1 VSSEHAPDP
10 GAAHAPPEGDYFFVR
25 RPIVAIVISIVT
37 VLLGVVSLTRLPI
50 AQYPDIVPPE
60 IQVTATYTGADAVT
74 IEQSV
79 ATPIEQQ
86 VNGVDYMIY
95 LRSVNANDGT
105 MTLRVS
111 FEVETNIDMDN
122 VLVQNRVNQA
132 DASLPTD
139 VRNFGVTVKKSTSS
153 PLLLFSL
160 YSPNGTY
167 SDQFLGNYA
176 NINLVDALKRVP
188 GVGDV
193 VMFGTSDYAM
203 RIWVK
208 PDQLARLGLTVPD
221 LVDAV
226 QKQNAVNPSGKI
238 GGEPAPA
245 GQEFT
250 YSVRAQG
257 RLVSAEEFGDVVV
270 RSDPSGA
277 QIRLKDV
284 ARIELGALNYN
295 QRGRLDGKPAAIVAT
310 YQIPGSNA
318 LEVAAGLKRTMEE
331 AKTRF
336 PSDLDYMTSLD
347 TTLAVS
353 EGIVEIQHTLVEAMV
368 LVILVVFIFLQNWR
382 ATLIPLLTVP
392 VSLVGAFMLFPLMGF
407 SINTLSLFG
416 LVLAIGLVVDDA
428 IVVVEAVQHHIEQG
442 MSPRDATVK
451 AMQEVSGP
459 VVAIAL
465 VLTAVFVP
473 VAFVPGI
480 TGRMYQQF
488 ALTIAVS
495 MIISAINALTLS
507 PALASLLLKPGAQ
520 SSGLLGRFFAA
531 FNRGFDAATQ
541 RYVGFTGVCVRKAAR
556 TMLFLVILTAGA
568 GLLGSR
574 LPKGFVPDEDQ
585 GYLFVNVQLPDA
597 ASMERTDAVCKE
609 VEAILAD
616 TEGVGPFNTIAGY
629 SLISQSSAT
638 YNAFFFVSLDPWHER
653 TTPETDFKAIVA
665 TLNAKLRTIPGAQ
678 VFAFLPPPIQGIGT
692 GGGFSVMLQDRSG
705 APVEFLEKNLAAFLQ
720 AARQRPELQG
730 VFSPFRASVP
740 QVFAD
745 VDRDKA
751 LKQGVDL
758 RSVYTTLQAFMG
770 GAYVN
775 DFNRFGRQWKV
786 FLQAEPDYRRKAED
800 IGAFYVRNDD
810 GDMVPLSTLVNASD
824 VRGPEFTT
832 RFNLYRAAEV
842 TGSPAPG
849 YSSGQAM
856 AALEEVAAEVL
867 PSEMGIAWNAM
878 SFQEKRS
885 AGGAAVFVLALL
897 MVFLIL
903 AAQYESWSLPFSV
916 LLGTPLAVFGAFLG
930 LLMRD
935 YDLNVFGQ
943 IGLVMLIGLAAKNA
957 ILIVE
962 FAKLE
967 REKGRDIVEAALD
980 GARLRLRPILM
991 TSFAFI
997 LGCVPL
1003 WRASG
1008 AGAVSRQQLGT
1019 VVIMGM
1025 LVATLIGIFLV
1036 PVLFVL
1042 IERLTARGATPAPA
1056 APAGAP
1062 EPAPMPAAGGGR

>member
-1 VSSEHAPDP
+1 MSAPESVS
-10 GAAHAPPEGDYFFVR
+10 GDYFFVR

-37 VLLGVVSLTRLPI
+37 VLLGLVAMGRLPI

-60 IQVTATYTGADAVT
+60 IQVSATYTGADALT

-139 VRNFGVTVKKSTSS
+139 VRNFGVTVKKSTSN
-153 PLLLFSL
+153 PLILFSVH
-160 YSPNGTY
+160 SPNGTY
-167 SDQFLGNYA
+167 ADQFLGNYA
-176 NINLVDALKRVP
+176 NINLIDQLKRVP

-193 VMFGTSDYAM
+193 VLFGTSDYAM

-208 PDQLARLGLTVPD
+208 PDVLARLGLTVPD

-245 GQEFT
+245 GQELT
-250 YSVRAQG
+250 WSVRAQG
-257 RLVSAEEFGDVVV
+257 RLLTAEEFGDVVV
-270 RSDPSGA
+270 RSDPKGA
-277 QIRLKDV
+277 QVRLRDV

-295 QRGRLDGKPAAIVAT
+295 QRGRLNGKPAAIIGV

-318 LEVAAGLKRTMEE
+318 LEVAAGLKAVMEK
-331 AKTRF
+331 AKQSF
-336 PSDLDYMTSLD
+336 PQDLDYLTSLD

-368 LVILVVFIFLQNWR
+368 LVILVVFIFLQSWR

-392 VSLVGAFMLFPLMGF
+392 VSLVGAFALFPLLGF

-416 LVLAIGLVVDDA
+416 LILAIGLVVDDA
-428 IVVVEAVQHHIEQG
+428 IVVVEAVQHHIEHG
-442 MSPRDATVK
+442 LSPRDATVK
-451 AMQEVSGP
+451 AMQEVAGP

-465 VLTAVFVP
+465 VLSAVFIP

-488 ALTIAVS
+488 ALTIAISVV
-495 MIISAINALTLS
+495 ISAINALTLS
-507 PALASLLLKPGAQ
+507 PALSALLLKPGSGSQ
-520 SSGLLGRFFAA
+520 GLLGRFFAA
-531 FNRGFDAATQ
+531 FNRGFEAATE
-541 RYVGFTGVCVRKAAR
+541 RYVGWTGACVRKTAR
-556 TMLFLVILTAGA
+556 TLLMLVAFTAGA
-568 GLLGSR
+568 ALFGWR
-574 LPKGFVPDEDQ
+574 LPAGFVPDEDQ

-609 VEAILAD
+609 VEAILAR
-616 TEGVGPFNTIAGY
+616 TPGVADFNTVAGY
-629 SLISQSSAT
+629 SLISQSTAT

-653 TTPETDFKAIVA
+653 HEEETGFKGILTA
-665 TLNAKLRTIPGAQ
+665 LNREFASIPAAQ
-678 VFAFLPPPIQGIGT
+678 VFAFLPPAIPGIGT
-692 GGGFSVMLQDRSG
+692 GGGFSMMLQDRSG
-705 APVEFLEKNLAAFLQ
+705 GSVEFLAENTQRFLE
-720 AARQRPELQG
+720 ATRQRPELQG
-730 VFSPFRASVP
+730 VFSTFRASVP
-740 QVFAD
+740 QIFAD

-770 GAYVN
+770 GSYVN

-786 FLQAEPDYRRKAED
+786 FLQAEPEYRREASD
-800 IGAFYVRNDD
+800 IGAFYVRNAG
-810 GDMVPLSTLVNASD
+810 GDMVPLSTLVETRD

-832 RFNLYRAAEV
+832 RFNLYRAAEI
-842 TGSPAPG
+842 TGSAAPG
-849 YSSGQAM
+849 YSSGDAL
-856 AALEEVAAEVL
+856 AALEEVASEVL
-867 PSEMGIAWNAM
+867 PPEMGYAWNAM
-878 SFQEKRS
+878 SYQERAA
-885 AGGAAVFVLALL
+885 AGGAAVFVLAVL

-930 LLMRD
+930 LLMRNFE
-935 YDLNVFGQ
+935 LNVFGQ

-967 REKGRDIVEAALD
+967 LEQGKPLVEAALR

-1003 WRASG
+1003 WRATG

-1019 VVIMGM
+1019 AVIMGM

-1036 PVLFVL
+1036 PVLFVV
-1042 IERLTARGATPAPA
+1042 IERLTKGREEHAPVPPGV
-1056 APAGAP
+1056 APVP
-1062 EPAPMPAAGGGR
+1062 VAGGSE

>member
-1 VSSEHAPDP
+1 VAEPEQHAPAEPADQP
-10 GAAHAPPEGDYFFVR
+10 DYFFVR

-37 VLLGVVSLTRLPI
+37 VIGGLVAMGGLPI
-50 AQYPDIVPPE
+50 AQFPDIVPPE
-60 IQVTATYTGADAVT
+60 IQVSATYTGADALA

-95 LRSVNANDGT
+95 MRSVNANDGT
-105 MTLRVS
+105 MTLRVA
-111 FEVETNIDMDN
+111 FDVATNIDMDN

-132 DASLPTD
+132 SASLPSD
-139 VRNFGVTVKKSTSS
+139 VRNYGVTVKKSTSS

-160 YSPNGTY
+160 YSPQG
-167 SDQFLGNYA
+167 SFDDMFLGNYA
-176 NINLVDALKRVP
+176 NINIVDALKRVP

-193 VMFGTSDYAM
+193 VIFGTSDYAM
-203 RIWVK
+203 RIWVR
-208 PDQLARLGLTVPD
+208 PDQLASLGLTVQD
-221 LVDAV
+221 LVDAI
-226 QKQNAVNPSGKI
+226 QKQNTVNPSGKI
-238 GGEPAPA
+238 GGEPAPP

-257 RLVSAEEFGDVVV
+257 RLISAEEFANVVV

-277 QIRLKDV
+277 QVRLGDV

-295 QRGRLDGKPAAIVAT
+295 QRGRLDGKPAAIIAT

-318 LEVAAGLKRTMEE
+318 LEVADGLKRTMEQ
-331 AKTRF
+331 AKARF
-336 PSDLDYMTSLD
+336 PEDLDYSVSLD

-353 EGIVEIQHTLVEAMV
+353 EGIVEIGHTLYEAMI
-368 LVILVVFIFLQNWR
+368 LVILVVFLFLQSWR
-382 ATLIPLLTVP
+382 ATLIPLIAVP
-392 VSLVGAFMLFPLMGF
+392 VSLVGAFAVFPLLGF

-428 IVVVEAVQHHIEQG
+428 IVVVEAVQHHIEHG
-442 MSPRDATVK
+442 MTPRAATNK
-451 AMQEVSGP
+451 AMKEVGGP
-459 VVAIAL
+459 VIAIAL
-465 VLTAVFVP
+465 VLSAVFVP

-488 ALTIAVS
+488 ALTIAISV
-495 MIISAINALTLS
+495 IISAINALTLS
-507 PALASLLLKPGAQ
+507 PALCSMLLKPTTG
-520 SSGLLGRFFAA
+520 STGVLGRFFAA
-531 FNRGFDAATQ
+531 FNRGFERVTNG
-541 RYVGFTGVCVRKAAR
+541 YVGGTGYLVRRTAR
-556 TMLFLVILTAGA
+556 TLLMLLALTAAA
-568 GLLGSR
+568 GLLGWR
-574 LPKGFVPDEDQ
+574 LPTGFIPDEDQ

-597 ASMERTDAVCKE
+597 ASMQRTDAVCKQ

-616 TEGVGPFNTIAGY
+616 TEGVGAYNTIAGY

-638 YNAFFFVSLDPWHER
+638 YNAFFFVSLEPWHER
-653 TTPETDFKAIVA
+653 TSDETGFKAILGR
-665 TLNAKLRTIPGAQ
+665 LNQRFAAIPGAQ

-705 APVEFLEKNLAAFLQ
+705 GSVEFLAENLQTFQQ
-720 AARQRPELQG
+720 ALRERPEIAS

-740 QVFAD
+740 QVFAE
-745 VDRDKA
+745 VDRDKV

-758 RSVYTTLQAFMG
+758 RSVYSTLQSFMG
-770 GAYVN
+770 GGYIN

-786 FLQAEPDYRRKAED
+786 FIQAEPEFRRTVAD
-800 IGAFYVRNDD
+800 MGAFYVRNDD
-810 GDMVPLSTLVNASD
+810 ADMVPLATLVNASD

-832 RFNLYRAAEV
+832 RFNLYRSAEI

-856 AALEEVAAEVL
+856 AAIEQVAREVL
-867 PSEMGIAWNAM
+867 PAEMDIAWNAM
-878 SFQEKRS
+878 SFQEKQAS
-885 AGGAAVFVLALL
+885 GGAAVFVLAVV

-916 LLGTPLAVFGAFLG
+916 LLGTPLAVLGAFLG
-930 LLMRD
+930 LSMRSF
-935 YDLNVFGQ
+935 DLNVFGQ

-967 REKGRDIVEAALD
+967 LESGKPLVEAALN

-1003 WRASG
+1003 AIASG
-1008 AGAVSRQQLGT
+1008 AGAVSRQQMGIA
-1019 VVIMGM
+1019 VIMGM
-1025 LVATLIGIFLV
+1025 LVATIVGVFLV
-1036 PVLFVL
+1036 PVLFVVV
-1042 IERLTARGATPAPA
+1042 ERLTNRG
-1056 APAGAP
+1056 
-1062 EPAPMPAAGGGR
+1062 RH